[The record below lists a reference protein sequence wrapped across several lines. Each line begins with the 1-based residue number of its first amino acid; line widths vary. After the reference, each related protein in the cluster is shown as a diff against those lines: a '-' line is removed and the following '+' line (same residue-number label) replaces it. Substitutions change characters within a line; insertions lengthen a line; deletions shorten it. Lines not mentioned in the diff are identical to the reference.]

1 MYRIKGLKGIR
12 PERFRVNDV
21 KELKEKLLSEDAGRV
36 PEKVRRLARE
46 LLQERPAEEIVSL
59 LLSKVMR

>member
-36 PEKVRRLARE
+36 PERVKRLARE